1 MSQEKLWT
9 KDFIFGTLVNL
20 LLMINYY
27 SLMVVVTSYAMKTY
41 EAPASTAGLA
51 ASMFIIGALVSRLAS
66 GGLMGAVGRKRLLAI
81 AFMKVPEAPSAAT
94 RAPQTRASSAA
105 SDANAAHGASVASAT
120 TAPAPQRRFSIASV
134 LEFSVLPIGAVCAI
148 LFFPRYGG
156 ARRGRTRR
164 ISARR
169 PKERRAA

>member
-41 EAPASTAGLA
+41 GAPASTAGLA

-66 GGLMGAVGRKRLLAI
+66 GGLMGAVGRKRLLLVGAACEVVFSLLYLADVGFALLFVLRFLHGFAYGSCSTTI
-81 AFMKVPEAPSAAT
+81 SGSVTVKVSAAWRT
-94 RAPQTRASSAA
+94 
-105 SDANAAHGASVASAT
+105 SV
-120 TAPAPQRRFSIASV
+120 
-134 LEFSVLPIGAVCAI
+134 
-148 LFFPRYGG
+148 PRLK
-156 ARRGRTRR
+156 
-164 ISARR
+164 I
-169 PKERRAA
+169 